1 MIRRALPILVLAA
14 AMIAGG
20 ILAVG
25 ASGRP
30 SAGAAATK
38 KLTFTA
44 RSGSALKFTR
54 TNLTVRRGTFRVTM
68 INPSGASFPHA
79 LEITRSG
86 KEKKTRTLQ
95 PGKRGA
101 FTIALKRGTYQF
113 YCPVGGHRAAGM
125 KGKITVR

>member
-30 SAGAAATK
+30 SAGAAATR
-38 KLTFTA
+38 KLTFKA
-44 RSGSALKFTR
+44 SASKLRFTR
-54 TNLTVRRGTFRVTM
+54 GHYVVRHGRFRVTM
-68 INPSGASFPHA
+68 INPSGSSFPHQ

-86 KEKKTRTLQ
+86 KETKTGKLQ
-95 PGKRGA
+95 PGKRGSV
-101 FTIALKRGTYQF
+101 TITLKRGTYQF
-113 YCPVGGHRAAGM
+113 YCPVDGHKAAGM
-125 KGKITVR
+125 KGTITVR

>member
-30 SAGAAATK
+30 SASAAATK
-38 KLTFTA
+38 KLTFKA
-44 RSGSALKFTR
+44 SASKLRFTR
-54 TNLTVRRGTFRVTM
+54 SHVIVRHGRFRVTM

-86 KEKKTRTLQ
+86 KETKTRTLQ

-101 FTIALKRGTYQF
+101 FTISLKRGTYQF
-113 YCPVGGHRAAGM
+113 YCPVDGHKAAGM
-125 KGKITVR
+125 KGTITVR